1 MATYFGIFQDKDESG
16 KEKNSLYMLD
26 TKDNWTKYRIEAS
39 LLSDLKINVLVTALN
54 GQQEMNIFLDLSQN

>member
-1 MATYFGIFQDKDESG
+1 
-16 KEKNSLYMLD
+16 MLD